1 MGSEKFCL
9 RWNDFE
15 SNISGAFRD
24 IRNEKDFFDVTLACE
39 DSQLDA
45 HKVIL
50 SACSPFFRSILRRN
64 PHNHPLLYLKGVKYN
79 ELLSILN
86 FMYLGEVN
94 VSQEDLNSFL
104 AVAEE
109 LKVKGLTQ
117 NGKGGEPT
125 KPAEKK
131 PPERVAAP
139 AVRRPP
145 APPRPV
151 QEEEPEIEEV
161 TPVVAAVK
169 SEPAVVASQAEYQ
182 QTGAVAVPEES
193 YDENYEY
200 GYEGYDE
207 AVDPNTGLPYSQTGA
222 DKVLEDHVRSL
233 AIPDTDFSGKKIWR
247 CPQCDYQV
255 KYSTGMFRHIRRMH
269 SFFCHDCTL
278 FFQSDQELKIH
289 LAAFH

>member
-1 MGSEKFCL
+1 
-9 RWNDFE
+9 
-15 SNISGAFRD
+15 
-24 IRNEKDFFDVTLACE
+24 
-39 DSQLDA
+39 
-45 HKVIL
+45 
-50 SACSPFFRSILRRN
+50 
-64 PHNHPLLYLKGVKYN
+64 
-79 ELLSILN
+79 
-86 FMYLGEVN
+86 MYLGEVN
-94 VSQEDLNSFL
+94 VSRGDLHSFL
-104 AVAEE
+104 TVAEE

-117 NGKGGEPT
+117 KGKGEEPT
-125 KPAEKK
+125 KPGEKK

-169 SEPAVVASQAEYQ
+169 AEPAVVASQAEYQ

-222 DKVLEDHVRSL
+222 DKGELHLSSQQSCV
-233 AIPDTDFSGKKIWR
+233 
-247 CPQCDYQV
+247 
-255 KYSTGMFRHIRRMH
+255 FRVH
-269 SFFCHDCTL
+269 C
-278 FFQSDQELKIH
+278 
-289 LAAFH
+289 

>member
-200 GYEGYDE
+200 GYEGYDVVDAIESKMWKNSEGVWECRECGYSSKYITHMRNHIE
-207 AVDPNTGLPYSQTGA
+207 AKHVQTPGYYC
-222 DKVLEDHVRSL
+222 LTCSL
-233 AIPDTDFSGKKIWR
+233 L
-247 CPQCDYQV
+247 
-255 KYSTGMFRHIRRMH
+255 FRTKNSLNVHKSKFKH
-269 SFFCHDCTL
+269 
-278 FFQSDQELKIH
+278 
-289 LAAFH
+289 